1 MEKKLLNLVFLFVLN
16 LAFSQNTV
24 GTISVTNEAYDGFT
38 LFSVHTKSYLIDNC
52 GQVVHQWTSAFL
64 PGNAVYLLPN
74 GNLLRAGKNDGQS
87 QINFGGTGG
96 VIELFDWDGNLL
108 WQYEYNTDQHRQH
121 HDVYPMPNG
130 NVLILAATV
139 MPQSEAVQA
148 GRDTGLLP
156 DNEVYNERI
165 FEVEP
170 VGSDQANVVWEWNAK
185 DHLIQD
191 FDIAKDNFGVIAD
204 HPEKLD
210 FNFINGGTGGANWL
224 HVNSIQYDEALNQIV
239 ISSRNLSEVWIIDH
253 STTTAEAATGS
264 GGTYGKGGDFLYR
277 WGNPQSYDQGMET
290 DRQLFGQHYPH
301 FIENGLVDAGKM
313 MIFNNGNGRT
323 PLFSEVFIIDPP
335 TTAPGVYSYT
345 TNTAYGPTAPDYIY
359 SDRTNDPSDFY
370 SGIVSGAQRLPNGNI
385 LICEGREGHFFEIN
399 ASEEVVWNYIN
410 PVDNNSGVTANQTQS
425 VSPSNIVFR
434 ALKYSR
440 AYAAFSG
447 RDVTPGQPIEGNP
460 DLTPCNA
467 LGIDD
472 YVLNNVRVYPNP
484 SDDLIFIETTQDIQK
499 VEIHT
504 VLGKKVR
511 TYRNAKQIN
520 VSSLKHG
527 IYLLKIFSM
536 NAVVTRKI
544 IVSSN

>member
-1 MEKKLLNLVFLFVLN
+1 MIRKLLLISLFVSSTI
-16 LAFSQNTV
+16 FGQNTV

-52 GQVVHQWTSAFL
+52 GQVVHEWTSAFL

-96 VIELFDWDGNLL
+96 VIELFDWEGNLL
-108 WQYEYNTDQHRQH
+108 WQYEYNTDQYRQH

-139 MPQSEAVQA
+139 MSQSEAVQA

-170 VGSDQANVVWEWNAK
+170 VGSDQANVVWEWNVK

-191 FDIAKDNFGVIAD
+191 FDNTKDNFGVIAD

-224 HVNSIQYDEALNQIV
+224 HVNSIQYDEALDQIV

-277 WGNPQSYDQGMET
+277 WGNPQSYGQGVEA

-301 FIENGLVDAGKM
+301 FIENGLIDAGKM
-313 MIFNNGNGRT
+313 MIFNNGNGRM

-335 TTAPGVYSYT
+335 TTAPGMYSYT
-345 TNTAYGPTAPDYIY
+345 ANTAYGPTAPDYIY
-359 SDRTNDPSDFY
+359 ADHTNDPSDFY

-385 LICEGREGHFFEIN
+385 LICEGREGRFFEIN
-399 ASEEVVWNYIN
+399 ASEEIVWNYIN

-425 VSPSNIVFR
+425 ASPSNIVFR
-434 ALKYSR
+434 ALKYAR
-440 AYAAFSG
+440 TYAAFTG

-467 LGIDD
+467 LSVDD
-472 YVLNNVRVYPNP
+472 YALNNVSVYPNP
-484 SDDLIFIETTQDIQK
+484 SNSLIFIETTQDIRK
-499 VEIHT
+499 VEIYT
-504 VLGKKVR
+504 VLGKNVR
-511 TYRNAKQIN
+511 SYGNAKQID
-520 VSSLKHG
+520 VSFLKHG
-527 IYLLKIFSM
+527 IYLLKIFSE

>member
-1 MEKKLLNLVFLFVLN
+1 MIRRLFLISLFVS
-16 LAFSQNTV
+16 ATIFGQNTV

-38 LFSVHTKSYLIDNC
+38 LFSIHTKSYLIDNC
-52 GQVVHQWTSAFL
+52 GQVVHEWTSAFT

-74 GNLLRAGKNDGQS
+74 GNLLRAGKRDGQS

-96 VIELFDWDGNLL
+96 IIELFDWDGNLL
-108 WQYEYNTDQHRQH
+108 WQYEYNTDQYRQH

-139 MPQSEAVQA
+139 MSQSEAIQA
-148 GRDTGLLP
+148 GRDTSLLP

-170 VGSDQANVVWEWNAK
+170 VGSNQVNVVWEWNAK

-191 FDIAKDNFGVIAD
+191 FDNTKDNYGVVAD

-210 FNFINGGTGGANWL
+210 FNFLNGGTGGANWL
-224 HVNSIQYDEALNQIV
+224 HVNSIQYDETLDQIV

-264 GGTYGKGGDFLYR
+264 GGIYGKGGDFLYR
-277 WGNPQSYDQGMET
+277 WGNPQSYDQGVEA

-301 FIENGLVDAGKM
+301 YIENGLVDAGKM
-313 MIFNNGNGRT
+313 MIFNNGNGRM

-335 TTAPGVYSYT
+335 TSAPGVYSYT
-345 TNTAYGPTAPDYIY
+345 TNTAYGPAAPDYIY
-359 SDRTNDPSDFY
+359 ADMTNDPSDFY

-399 ASEEVVWNYIN
+399 ASEEVVWDYIN
-410 PVDNNSGVTANQTQS
+410 PVDNNSGITANQTQS
-425 VSPSNIVFR
+425 ASPSNIVFR
-434 ALKYSR
+434 ALKYSKS
-440 AYAAFSG
+440 YAAFSG
-447 RDVTPGQPIEGNP
+447 KDVSPGQPIEGNP

-467 LGIDD
+467 LSTDQH
-472 YVLNNVRVYPNP
+472 VLNTARVYPNP
-484 SDDLIFIETTQDIQK
+484 SDDVVTIETTQNIQK
-499 VEIHT
+499 VEIYT
-504 VLGKKVR
+504 LLGENVLTFK
-511 TYRNAKQIN
+511 NSKQVD

-527 IYLLKIFSM
+527 IYLLKIFSDEV
-536 NAVVTRKI
+536 AVMKKI
-544 IVSSN
+544 IVSPN